1 MNQGTSGVI
10 AIAIFAILL
19 FLFITALATAPA
31 NQLTSSSAGT
41 PFVLPVAPATGVPG
55 AVPAAVTGGGSGQ
68 AASAVTVYTVQS
80 GEWLQVIAERY
91 NTTVNAIL
99 ALNPQI
105 TQPST
110 IRPGQQITIPVSN
123 AAP

>member
-10 AIAIFAILL
+10 AIVIFAILL

-31 NQLTSSSAGT
+31 NQITSSGAGT
-41 PFVLPVAPATGVPG
+41 PFVLPVATTAGI
-55 AVPAAVTGGGSGQ
+55 PAAVTAGGSGQ
-68 AASAVTVYTVQS
+68 VASAVTVYTVQS

-105 TQPST
+105 TQPSA

-123 AAP
+123 VAP